1 MNDYLKTRKYESEKM
16 MNYNKQK
23 MLEEILHTIN
33 GINYVWINSTSITF
47 DFYVQIVDEGYIK
60 KTLIKAGFLFKEKSA
75 RNSFSRFIDKLAKE
89 NKKTY
94 GNKKLDCC
102 DLND

>member
-1 MNDYLKTRKYESEKM
+1 MNESLITQKYESNKP

-33 GINYVWINSTSITF
+33 GVNYVWINSTSITL

-60 KTLIKAGFLFKEKSA
+60 ETLIKAGFLFKEKSA
-75 RNSFSRFIDKLAKE
+75 SNSFNRFIDKLAKE

-102 DLND
+102 DLNE